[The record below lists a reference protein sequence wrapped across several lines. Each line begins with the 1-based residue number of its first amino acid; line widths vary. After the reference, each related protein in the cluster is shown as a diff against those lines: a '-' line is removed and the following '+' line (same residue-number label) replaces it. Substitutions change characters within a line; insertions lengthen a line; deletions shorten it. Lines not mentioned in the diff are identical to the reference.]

1 MTNGALIFAQ
11 NNASIDYT
19 KLAIFSAKQVRKH
32 LGIPVSL
39 VTDNA
44 KWLHTAYPDSAD
56 IFDKVIE
63 INDKFDPKVQTKK
76 FYDGSLSYKKQE
88 WKNHSRVQA
97 YDLTPYDK
105 TLVLDSDY
113 IINSNVLKAAF
124 DSDHEFQIYQQSM
137 DLAAWRDTSSFHRIN
152 QRSILFYWAT
162 AFVFEKTPI
171 TKSFFSLITHI
182 KENWEYYR
190 VLYSIDSTVYRN
202 DFAFSIAIYIM
213 NGNVDNNQ
221 FSMPLPGTMTYVTDR
236 DLLVTMQDN
245 KMQFLVEKEMHRGEY
260 TAVKTTGMDVH
271 VMNKHSLT
279 RFIDGGTGV

>member
-1 MTNGALIFAQ
+1 MTHGALIFAQ
-11 NNASIDYT
+11 NNAVIDYT
-19 KLAIFSAKQVRKH
+19 KLAIFSAKQVIKH
-32 LGIPVSL
+32 LGIPVTI

-44 KWLHTAYPDSAD
+44 KWLHTAYPESVG
-56 IFDKVIE
+56 IFDKIVE
-63 INDKFDPKVQTKK
+63 ISNTVDPKVQTKK
-76 FYDGSLSYKKQE
+76 FYDGSLAYNKQE

-97 YDLTPYDK
+97 YDLSPYDK
-105 TLVLDSDY
+105 TLVIDSDY
-113 IINSNVLKAAF
+113 IINSNTLKAAF
-124 DSDHEFQIYQQSM
+124 ASDHEFQIYQTSM
-137 DLAAWRDTSSFHRIN
+137 DLASWRDTSSFNRIN

-162 AFVFEKTPI
+162 AFVFEKTPV
-171 TKSFFSLITHI
+171 TRAFFALITHI

-190 VLYSIDSTVYRN
+190 VLYTIDSLVYRN

-221 FSMPLPGTMTYVTDR
+221 FSMPLPGNMVYITDR
-236 DLLVTMQDN
+236 DLLINMQDD

-279 RFIDGGTGV
+279 RFIDGGAGV